1 MPESLKTTTIR
12 IHIISSIM
20 PIPARRR
27 IPFIVSASILLSFLE
42 MYLEHEIHVP
52 VVIAIKINI
61 VIISI
66 KIFMAAPVIKSF
78 YVIL

>member
-1 MPESLKTTTIR
+1 MFSR
-12 IHIISSIM
+12 Y
-20 PIPARRR
+20 RCC
-27 IPFIVSASILLSFLE
+27 LLYTSFLE

-52 VVIAIKINI
+52 AVIAIKINI

-78 YVIL
+78 YVML

>member
-27 IPFIVSASILLSFLE
+27 IPFTVSESILLSFLE
-42 MYLEHEIHVP
+42 MYLEHVP
-52 VVIAIKINI
+52 AVIAIKINI

-78 YVIL
+78 YVML

>member
-1 MPESLKTTTIR
+1 MPESLKATTIR
-12 IHIISSIM
+12 IHIMSSIM

-27 IPFIVSASILLSFLE
+27 IPFT
-42 MYLEHEIHVP
+42 EHEIHVP
-52 VVIAIKINI
+52 AVIAIKINI

-78 YVIL
+78 YVML

>member
-12 IHIISSIM
+12 MHIISRIM

-27 IPFIVSASILLSFLE
+27 IPFTVSASILLSFLE

-52 VVIAIKINI
+52 AVIAIKINI

-66 KIFMAAPVIKSF
+66 KIFMSAPVIKSF
-78 YVIL
+78 YVML

>member
-12 IHIISSIM
+12 MHIISSIM

-27 IPFIVSASILLSFLE
+27 IPFTESESILLSFLE
-42 MYLEHEIHVP
+42 MYLEHEIHVTN
-52 VVIAIKINI
+52 VIAIKINI

-66 KIFMAAPVIKSF
+66 KIFMSAPVIKSF
-78 YVIL
+78 